1 MGLDDKAPG
10 QYMLREIME
19 QPEAVDKTIKESE
32 KLAERAVEI
41 LDDRFIYITGSG
53 TSYHASLVLQ
63 RALMRISGMRAT
75 AIQASE
81 LPSWMPDR
89 VQNSILIAF
98 SQSGESKD
106 VILAVKSFRRAC
118 EGCPVIAITNTEGST
133 LAKEGDLAI
142 FTKAGV
148 ERAVAATKSYT
159 TQLAVAFM
167 LSIKLADKN
176 DLLKELKSI
185 PDEIRRTVEVNFNE
199 ALRVSD
205 LIKDREFGF
214 VLGKG
219 ANYPTAL
226 EAALKLRETCNF
238 YYTGF
243 AAREF
248 LHGPIQLVNER
259 TPVIAVD
266 WRRMGDVIKKVSS
279 YGAPVIKVGSEGD
292 LPTSDVGELSPI
304 IMVIPL
310 QLLAYHVS
318 IKRGLDPDKPEKLG
332 KVVTE

>member
-1 MGLDDKAPG
+1 MK
-10 QYMLREIME
+10 
-19 QPEAVDKTIKESE
+19 
-32 KLAERAVEI
+32 
-41 LDDRFIYITGSG
+41 
-53 TSYHASLVLQ
+53 
-63 RALMRISGMRAT
+63 ISGLRAT

-81 LPSWMPDR
+81 LPAWIPER
-89 VQNSILIAF
+89 VENSALVAF

-106 VILAVKSFRRAC
+106 VILAVESFRSAC
-118 EGCPVIAITNTEGST
+118 EGCPVLAVTNTVGST
-133 LAKEGDLAI
+133 LSRISDHVIYTE
-142 FTKAGV
+142 AGV

-159 TQLAVAFM
+159 SQLAVAF
-167 LSIKLADKN
+167 LISIKLSGKN
-176 DLLKELKSI
+176 GMLRELEAI
-185 PDEIRRTVEVNFNE
+185 PDLVSSTISKNFE
-199 ALRVSD
+199 RSRDLSLR
-205 LIKDREFGF
+205 IKDREFGF

-266 WRRMGDVIKKVSS
+266 WVSIKEVVRKISS
-279 YGAPVIKVGSEGD
+279 YGAPIIKVGEGGD
-292 LPTSDVGELSPI
+292 LVVPSVGELNPI
-304 IMVIPL
+304 ITIVPL
-310 QLLAYHVS
+310 QLLSYHTSVR
-318 IKRGLDPDKPEKLG
+318 RGLDPDKPEKLG

>member
-1 MGLDDKAPG
+1 MVGGKAPG
-10 QYMLREIME
+10 QYMFQEIME
-19 QPEAVDKTIKESE
+19 QPEAIDKTIRESE
-32 KLAERAVEI
+32 GSVERASEL
-41 LDDRFIYITGSG
+41 LDERFIYVTGSG

-63 RALMRISGMRAT
+63 RALMRISGKRAT

-81 LPSWMPDR
+81 LPNWMPSR
-89 VQNSILIAF
+89 AENSSLIAF

-106 VILAVKSFRRAC
+106 VLIAVESFRKVC
-118 EGCPVIAITNTEGST
+118 DDCPVIAITNTEGST
-133 LAKEGDLAI
+133 LARVSDQVI

-159 TQLAVAFM
+159 TQLAAAYM
-167 LSIKLADKN
+167 LSVKLSKDE
-176 DLLKELKSI
+176 ELMKKLRSI
-185 PDEIRRTVEVNFNE
+185 PRVVREVIEGTSGHVEPISEF
-199 ALRVSD
+199 
-205 LIKDREFGF
+205 IKDREFGF

-248 LHGPIQLVNER
+248 LHGPIQLVNEK

-266 WRRMGDVIKKVSS
+266 WRSIGEVLRKVSS
-279 YGAPVIKVGSEGD
+279 YGAPVIRVGQGGD
-292 LPTSDVGELSPI
+292 LPAPDLGELSPI
-304 IMVIPL
+304 VMIVPL

-318 IKRGLDPDKPEKLG
+318 VKRGLDPDKPEKLG